1 MTLFTNIEDDFVF
14 QKIIMQKA
22 TEDMKKK
29 QAAEAEAKKKLIEQ
43 KVGTLSLDGMGKRK
57 IKEC

>member
-1 MTLFTNIEDDFVF
+1 MNTEARFVF

-43 KVGTLSLDGMGKRK
+43 KVGTLSLDGMGKC
-57 IKEC
+57 KEHPRNC